1 MIKSMLLKRFILQ
14 TQRDW
19 TTKYVTHITQILS
32 LLGQDTG
39 QILNFE
45 VVTEKSYDFV
55 DDPYHS

>member
-1 MIKSMLLKRFILQ
+1 MLLKRFILQ

-32 LLGQDTG
+32 LLEQDTG
-39 QILNFE
+39 QILKFENF
-45 VVTEKSYDFV
+45 VTEKSYDFV

>member
-1 MIKSMLLKRFILQ
+1 MLLKRFILQ

-32 LLGQDTG
+32 LLGQDIG
-39 QILNFE
+39 HILNFE